1 MNVIITLAGHSR
13 RFTEAGYQTPKFL
26 IEIDGRPMIEHVVE
40 MYSVSNDTF
49 YFVLNNVQNDTYP
62 ELADRLVEIVK
73 WGKVVVIKEHELG
86 PVHTAMSVAEMIE
99 DDEPVIISY
108 CDMFV
113 EWNYTSFKNEIISY
127 DAAIPCFI
135 GFQPASYGVT
145 KYAYVRVDEQME
157 MLELREKEC
166 FTDNRVNEYAS
177 AGIYYFKS
185 WKLFMDTA
193 KILMDIGFG
202 GLKEGYVSL
211 LTNILVNQGCKI
223 KITRIDKFI
232 CWGTPEDVS
241 HYHFWSLYFLK
252 NQFKKMSEL
261 SDEHHHTSQI
271 NVVPMAGK
279 GTRYKKALYNI
290 SKPLVLIGHEPMFL
304 KASNSFPSGDQWV
317 FLFRADN
324 LKKHSVLKTLVQDNF
339 QNSNIVAVEHET
351 SGQAATCLMAKEHL
365 PKGFSLF
372 IASCDYMTIY
382 DHEKWKELM
391 SKPEVD
397 VVVWTYRMGSML
409 TKDPESFAYCKVGD
423 DGVTLTEIVEKETIS
438 DTPHKDPLLVGT
450 FWFRDSSDFVNSAEH
465 AIKNNIHVNGE
476 HYIGNS
482 LNKLIKEGK
491 NVVLFDVDQWISFS
505 DPFEL
510 DVYYFW
516 DDFFHTRYGS
526 LKEFDKLAISEQDNF
541 F

>member
-13 RFTEAGYQTPKFL
+13 RFTEAGYKTPKFL

-40 MYSVSNDTF
+40 MYSVSNDKF
-49 YFVLNNVQNDTYP
+49 YFVLNNVQKDAYP
-62 ELADRLVEIVK
+62 ELIGRLEEIVH
-73 WGKVVVIKEHELG
+73 WCKVVVIPTHELG
-86 PVHTAMSVAEMIE
+86 PVHSAMVLAEMIE

-108 CDMFV
+108 CEMFV
-113 EWNYTSFKNEIISY
+113 EWNYASFKNEIISY

-145 KYAYVRVDEQME
+145 KYAYVRVDENME

-166 FTDNRVNEYAS
+166 FTDNRVDEYAS

-193 KILMDIGFG
+193 KILMEVGFG

-211 LTNILVNQGCKI
+211 LTNILINQGCKI
-223 KITRIDKFI
+223 KITKIDKFI

-252 NQFKKMSEL
+252 NKHRQMDALPSEQKAN
-261 SDEHHHTSQI
+261 TQI

-279 GTRYKKALYNI
+279 GTRYKKGFYNI
-290 SKPLVLIGHEPMFL
+290 SKPLVLIGSEPMFL
-304 KASNSFPSGDQWV
+304 KASNSFPSSDQWF

-324 LKKHSVLKTLVQDNF
+324 LKKHPVLKALVRDNF
-339 QNSNIVAVEHET
+339 RNSKIIAVDHET
-351 SGQAATCLMAKEHL
+351 SGQAATCLMAKEHMQE
-365 PKGFSLF
+365 GYSLF
-372 IASCDYMTIY
+372 IASCDYITIY
-382 DHEKWKELM
+382 DKEKWEALIA
-391 SKPEVD
+391 KPEVD

-423 DGVTLTEIVEKETIS
+423 DGITLTEIVEKETIS
-438 DTPHKDPLLVGT
+438 DTPQKDPLLVGT
-450 FWFRDSSDFVNSAEH
+450 FWFRDSSDFVDSAEH
-465 AIKNNIHVNGE
+465 AIAKNIQVNGE

-516 DDFFHTRYGS
+516 DDFFHTRYS
-526 LKEFDKLAISEQDNF
+526 PLKEFDKLAIS
-541 F
+541 